1 MDCEHQYY
9 SIILKACSRREKL
22 GRRLETVLLRG
33 RLAIKKAGDAVSGFL
48 VFNYFFS
55 AITTLRYGSSP
66 SL

>member
-33 RLAIKKAGDAVSGFL
+33 RLAIKKPEML
-48 VFNYFFS
+48 
-55 AITTLRYGSSP
+55 SP
-66 SL
+66 AF